1 MSERKLFIDEIIV
14 TGSEEKRVFKNIWA
28 FKRYF
33 RKQRLAR
40 LSGTI
45 KLRFSGLNEAALRD
59 INNPKNNKGTC

>member
-1 MSERKLFIDEIIV
+1 MSEIKLIIDEIIV

-40 LSGTI
+40 LSGTLKI
-45 KLRFSGLNEAALRD
+45 RLSGFNGLA
-59 INNPKNNKGTC
+59 K